1 VGLRYAEPS
10 YETQSRLTG
19 SALEKVPDSN
29 AHDDHEDQ
37 DYEPSI
43 HLLPLA
49 ICVRIETI
57 AQSCF
62 DCAPMALTQP
72 CATIALSVSTVIAST
87 VMSCASA
94 SPRLR

>member
-62 DCAPMALTQP
+62 DCAPMALTQN
-72 CATIALSVSTVIAST
+72 
-87 VMSCASA
+87 SA
-94 SPRLR
+94 RLRYRPS